1 VTLYQGMPNQALE
14 QTRDSV
20 MGYGGSVGCELL
32 SLSVQQIGVRIMSE
46 TETKDLKAAVLELV
60 DDLPSDATWEDVMY
74 RVYVR
79 EAIEAGRKDA
89 AEGRLVDLAEVR
101 RRFGLPE

>member
-1 VTLYQGMPNQALE
+1 MP
-14 QTRDSV
+14 D
-20 MGYGGSVGCELL
+20 
-32 SLSVQQIGVRIMSE
+32 

-79 EAIEAGRKDA
+79 EAIEAGRKDV

>member
-1 VTLYQGMPNQALE
+1 MTPDA
-14 QTRDSV
+14 
-20 MGYGGSVGCELL
+20 
-32 SLSVQQIGVRIMSE
+32 
-46 TETKDLKAAVLELV
+46 ETKDIKAAVLELV
-60 DDLPSDATWEDVMY
+60 DDLPNDATWEDVMY

-79 EAIEAGRKDA
+79 EAIEAGRRDA

>member
-1 VTLYQGMPNQALE
+1 MQR
-14 QTRDSV
+14 TRDKV
-20 MGYGGSVGCELL
+20 WQCGQ
-32 SLSVQQIGVRIMSE
+32 SLGREPLIANVQQIGVRCMPD
-46 TETKDLKAAVLELV
+46 TEAKDLKAAVLELV

>member
-1 VTLYQGMPNQALE
+1 MPDA
-14 QTRDSV
+14 
-20 MGYGGSVGCELL
+20 
-32 SLSVQQIGVRIMSE
+32 
-46 TETKDLKAAVLELV
+46 ETKGMKAAVLELV
-60 DDLPSDATWEDVMY
+60 NDLPNDATWEDVIY

>member
-1 VTLYQGMPNQALE
+1 MMP
-14 QTRDSV
+14 D
-20 MGYGGSVGCELL
+20 
-32 SLSVQQIGVRIMSE
+32 
-46 TETKDLKAAVLELV
+46 TETKDFKAAVLELV

-101 RRFGLPE
+101 RRFGLSE

>member
-1 VTLYQGMPNQALE
+1 MPDA
-14 QTRDSV
+14 
-20 MGYGGSVGCELL
+20 
-32 SLSVQQIGVRIMSE
+32 
-46 TETKDLKAAVLELV
+46 ETKGMKAAVLELV
-60 DDLPSDATWEDVMY
+60 NDLPNDATWEDVIY

-79 EAIEAGRKDA
+79 EASEAGRKDA

>member
-1 VTLYQGMPNQALE
+1 MPDA
-14 QTRDSV
+14 
-20 MGYGGSVGCELL
+20 
-32 SLSVQQIGVRIMSE
+32 
-46 TETKDLKAAVLELV
+46 ETKDIKAAVKELA
-60 DDLPSDATWEDVMY
+60 DDLPSDATWEDVME

-89 AEGRLVDLAEVR
+89 AAGRLVDLAEVR